1 MKKVDRWAALTAAL
15 LLTVS
20 LAPASQAA
28 EAGEKIVILH
38 TNDVHCALDDAIGYA
53 GLAAYAGA
61 LEEQYGAD
69 RVTMVD
75 AGDAVQGGPI
85 GTLTQGEYLVDIMNQ
100 VGYDTVQAREQALVH
115 YAMSRMV
122 ELPYVEIIGSIY
134 WDRHHGVISF
144 NVRGVHPHDVASIL
158 DMQGVCIR
166 AGHHCAQP
174 LLTWLGV
181 ENLACC
187 RASLAFYNDK
197 HDVDAFIDGLET
209 VYRTFN

>member
-69 RVTMVD
+69 RVTL
-75 AGDAVQGGPI
+75 GGTREMPSR
-85 GTLTQGEYLVDIMNQ
+85 
-100 VGYDTVQAREQALVH
+100 ARRWAP
-115 YAMSRMV
+115 SPR
-122 ELPYVEIIGSIY
+122 GST
-134 WDRHHGVISF
+134 SS
-144 NVRGVHPHDVASIL
+144 P
-158 DMQGVCIR
+158 
-166 AGHHCAQP
+166 
-174 LLTWLGV
+174 
-181 ENLACC
+181 
-187 RASLAFYNDK
+187 
-197 HDVDAFIDGLET
+197 
-209 VYRTFN
+209 

>member
-69 RVTMVD
+69 RVTLVD
-75 AGDAVQGGPI
+75 AGDPALPLTSI
-85 GTLTQGEYLVDIMNQ
+85 GLFEPDSGFSSF
-100 VGYDTVQAREQALVH
+100 GK
-115 YAMSRMV
+115 SR
-122 ELPYVEIIGSIY
+122 
-134 WDRHHGVISF
+134 
-144 NVRGVHPHDVASIL
+144 
-158 DMQGVCIR
+158 
-166 AGHHCAQP
+166 
-174 LLTWLGV
+174 
-181 ENLACC
+181 
-187 RASLAFYNDK
+187 
-197 HDVDAFIDGLET
+197 
-209 VYRTFN
+209 

>member
-69 RVTMVD
+69 RVTLDVYKRQ
-75 AGDAVQGGPI
+75 APHTGLGQRRSPPPSSGPC
-85 GTLTQGEYLVDIMNQ
+85 
-100 VGYDTVQAREQALVH
+100 RH
-115 YAMSRMV
+115 SR
-122 ELPYVEIIGSIY
+122 PPAPPGSP
-134 WDRHHGVISF
+134 R
-144 NVRGVHPHDVASIL
+144 
-158 DMQGVCIR
+158 
-166 AGHHCAQP
+166 
-174 LLTWLGV
+174 
-181 ENLACC
+181 
-187 RASLAFYNDK
+187 
-197 HDVDAFIDGLET
+197 
-209 VYRTFN
+209 

>member
-69 RVTMVD
+69 R
-75 AGDAVQGGPI
+75 GDPGGRGRCHP
-85 GTLTQGEYLVDIMNQ
+85 GPG
-100 VGYDTVQAREQALVH
+100 GGH
-115 YAMSRMV
+115 P
-122 ELPYVEIIGSIY
+122 LPG
-134 WDRHHGVISF
+134 
-144 NVRGVHPHDVASIL
+144 GVHHLPDER
-158 DMQGVCIR
+158 G
-166 AGHHCAQP
+166 
-174 LLTWLGV
+174 
-181 ENLACC
+181 
-187 RASLAFYNDK
+187 
-197 HDVDAFIDGLET
+197 GL
-209 VYRTFN
+209 

>member
-69 RVTMVD
+69 RVTLVD
-75 AGDAVQGGPI
+75 AGDAVQGGPRRP
-85 GTLTQGEYLVDIMNQ
+85 LPDHRH
-100 VGYDTVQAREQALVH
+100 VGPD
-115 YAMSRMV
+115 SRF
-122 ELPYVEIIGSIY
+122 
-134 WDRHHGVISF
+134 F
-144 NVRGVHPHDVASIL
+144 NDQLSH
-158 DMQGVCIR
+158 
-166 AGHHCAQP
+166 
-174 LLTWLGV
+174 
-181 ENLACC
+181 
-187 RASLAFYNDK
+187 
-197 HDVDAFIDGLET
+197 VDAPFCLSQVSAGAEQTRSPEYFILAL
-209 VYRTFN
+209 RP